1 MREARSR
8 RTKPVHALW
17 LAAAAFAAL
26 AVLIPSAAVAQ
37 PVPANELSIV
47 GQADYISGAQIVVY
61 VTVEGKVPGFG
72 FVDINV
78 QQPQPF
84 GTTFGNGGAPVLCD
98 GRRHTY
104 AVTVNFNG
112 GPPFQ
117 LGEALATGQVF
128 CPSPATAGSDS
139 RTIRI
144 TKP

>member
-1 MREARSR
+1 MKEASNGRAR
-8 RTKPVHALW
+8 RRHALW
-17 LAAAAFAAL
+17 SLAAALAAVVVL
-26 AVLIPSAAVAQ
+26 APTAAVAQ
-37 PVPANELSIV
+37 PLPSNELAIA
-47 GQADYISGAQIVVY
+47 GQADYISGGQIAVY
-61 VTVEGKVPGFG
+61 ITVKGIGGFG

-84 GTTFGNGGAPVLCD
+84 GTTFGNGGQQVFCD

-104 AVTVNFNG
+104 AVSIFYNG

-128 CPSPATAGSDS
+128 CPSPATAGTDS
-139 RTIRI
+139 QTIRI